1 VLDFRPIFHV
11 IGLLLTTL
19 GIAMLVPAA
28 VDIVADHRDWQVFA
42 AASLTTSFIGIG
54 MFLSTRGSIQE
65 LNLRQAFLLTALS
78 WLTIAVFGALPFLYA
93 ELNLSVTD
101 AMFESMSGITTT
113 GSTVITGLDN
123 APPGILLWRALLQ
136 WMGGIG
142 IIVMAVAVMPMLQV
156 GGMQLFRMESSDN
169 SEKILP
175 RAAQIAGA
183 LALLYFGITAVCAI
197 CLWASG
203 MTAFEGVAHAM
214 TSVATGGYS
223 TSDASIGH
231 FDSGLIDTIIT
242 LFMVIGS
249 LPFVLYLQ
257 ALRGRPLL
265 LWRDTQ
271 VQWFF
276 ALATLAIV
284 VLSIYRVIDANISML
299 EALRYTSFNI
309 VSIMTG
315 TGFTSTDYGTW
326 GGFSIGL
333 FFLVMF
339 IGGCAGST
347 SCGVK
352 IFRVQVL
359 IETAR
364 RQIQKLL
371 QPHGVFTPKYND
383 KPIPPAVRDAVM
395 NFFFL
400 FFGCFIALAL
410 CLSAFGLDFITAASG
425 AGSAIANVGPGLG
438 DIIGPAGHF
447 GTLPD
452 GAKWFLMIGMI
463 LGRLELIGI
472 LVLLSP
478 AFWRG

>member
-1 VLDFRPIFHV
+1 MLDFRPVLHV
-11 IGLLLTTL
+11 IGLLLATL
-19 GIAMLVPAA
+19 GLAMLVPAA
-28 VDIVADHRDWQVFA
+28 VDVFAGSQDWQVFA
-42 AASLTTSFIGIG
+42 SASLTTFFIGIG
-54 MFLSTRGSIQE
+54 MFLSTRGAPQD
-65 LNLRQAFLLTALS
+65 LDLRQAFLLTALS
-78 WLTIAVFGALPFLYA
+78 WVMIALFGSLPFIYA
-93 ELNLSVTD
+93 EMDLSVTD
-101 AMFESMSGITTT
+101 ALFESMSGITTT
-113 GSTVITGLDN
+113 GSTIITGLDT
-123 APPGILLWRALLQ
+123 APPGILMWRSLLQ

-183 LALLYFGITAVCAI
+183 LALLYLCITIVCAI
-197 CLWASG
+197 SLWAAG
-203 MTAFEGVAHAM
+203 MSIFESVAHAM

-223 TSDASIGH
+223 TSDQSIGH
-231 FDSGLIDTIIT
+231 FDSASIDVIVTV
-242 LFMVIGS
+242 FMVLGS

-257 ALRGRPLL
+257 ALRGRPLM

-276 ALATLAIV
+276 ALATLAV
-284 VLSIYRVIDANISML
+284 FVMTLYRYVGGDVPIL
-299 EALRYTSFNI
+299 EALRFTSFNI

-315 TGFTSTDYGTW
+315 TGYASTDYGSW
-326 GGFSIGL
+326 GGFAIGL

-339 IGGCAGST
+339 VGGCAGST

-352 IFRVQVL
+352 IFRIQVL
-359 IETAR
+359 FETAR
-364 RQIQKLL
+364 RQIQHLL
-371 QPHGVFTPKYND
+371 QPHGIFTPKFND

-400 FFGCFIALAL
+400 FFGCFVVLAL

-425 AGSAIANVGPGLG
+425 AGAALANVGPGLG
-438 DIIGPAGHF
+438 EIIGPTGNYAS
-447 GTLPD
+447 LPD
-452 GAKWFLMIGMI
+452 GAKWFLMIGML

-478 AFWRG
+478 TFWRG

>member
-1 VLDFRPIFHV
+1 MLDFRPVLHV
-11 IGLLLTTL
+11 IGLLLATL
-19 GIAMLVPAA
+19 GLAMLVPAF
-28 VDIVADHRDWQVFA
+28 VDIIDDNRDWQVFA
-42 AASLTTSFIGIG
+42 AASMTTFVIGIG
-54 MFLSTRGSIQE
+54 LYLSTRGAPRD
-65 LNLRQAFLLTALS
+65 LNLRQAFLLTALA
-78 WLTIAVFGALPFLYA
+78 WATIAIFGALPFVYA
-93 ELNLSVTD
+93 EMDLSFTD

-113 GSTVITGLDN
+113 GSTVITGLDY
-123 APPGILLWRALLQ
+123 APPGILMWRALLQ

-142 IIVMAVAVMPMLQV
+142 IIVMAVAVLPMLQV

-183 LALLYFGITAVCAI
+183 LSLLYFVITGVCAI
-197 CLWASG
+197 SLWAAG
-203 MTAFEGVAHAM
+203 MTVFEAIAHAM

-223 TSDASIGH
+223 TSDMSIGY
-231 FDSGLIDTIIT
+231 FDSATIDVIIT

-265 LWRDTQ
+265 LWRDDQ

-276 ALATLAIV
+276 GLATLAIMV
-284 VLSIYRVIDANISML
+284 LTIHRMLDSDLSIL

-309 VSIMTG
+309 ISIMTG
-315 TGFTSTDYGTW
+315 TGYSSADYGSW
-326 GGFSIGL
+326 GGFSVGL

-339 IGGCAGST
+339 VGGCAGST

-352 IFRVQVL
+352 IFRIQVL

-364 RQIQKLL
+364 QQIQKLL
-371 QPHGVFTPKYND
+371 RPHGVFTPQFND
-383 KPIPPAVRDAVM
+383 KPIPAPVRDAVM

-400 FFGCFIALAL
+400 FFACFIGLAL

-425 AGSAIANVGPGLG
+425 AGTAIANVGPGLG

-452 GAKWFLMIGMI
+452 GAKWFLMIGML

>member
-1 VLDFRPIFHV
+1 MLDFRPVLHV
-11 IGLLLTTL
+11 IGLLLATL
-19 GIAMLVPAA
+19 GAAMLVPAI
-28 VDIVADHRDWQVFA
+28 VDIFADNRDWQVFA
-42 AASLTTSFIGIG
+42 AASVTTFFIGIG
-54 MFLSTRGSIQE
+54 MFLSTRGAPQD
-65 LNLRQAFLLTALS
+65 LDLRQAFLLTALS
-78 WLTIAVFGALPFLYA
+78 WATIALFGALPFIYA
-93 ELNLSVTD
+93 DMDLSVTD
-101 AMFESMSGITTT
+101 ALFESMSGITTT
-113 GSTVITGLDN
+113 GSTVITGLDT
-123 APPGILLWRALLQ
+123 APPGILMWRSLLQ

-183 LALLYFGITAVCAI
+183 LALLYLGITIVCII
-197 CLWASG
+197 CLWAAG
-203 MTAFEGVAHAM
+203 MTVFESVAHAM
-214 TSVATGGYS
+214 TSVATGGFS
-223 TSDASIGH
+223 TSDESIGH
-231 FDSGLIDTIIT
+231 FNSATIDFIVT
-242 LFMVIGS
+242 LFMVMGS

-257 ALRGRPLL
+257 ALRGRPLM

-276 ALATLAIV
+276 ALATLAIFV
-284 VLSIYRVIDANISML
+284 MTMYRFFGDGVPIL
-299 EALRYTSFNI
+299 QALRFTSFNI

-315 TGFTSTDYGTW
+315 TGYSSTDYGNW
-326 GGFSIGL
+326 GGFAIGL

-339 IGGCAGST
+339 VGGCAGST

-352 IFRVQVL
+352 IFRIQVL

-364 RQIQKLL
+364 RQIQHLL
-371 QPHGVFTPKYND
+371 QPHGVLTPKFND
-383 KPIPPAVRDAVM
+383 KPIPPSVRDAVM

-400 FFGCFIALAL
+400 FFGCFIVLAL

-425 AGSAIANVGPGLG
+425 AGAAIANVGPGLG
-438 DIIGPAGHF
+438 DVIGPTGNF

-452 GAKWFLMIGMI
+452 GAKWFLMMGM
-463 LGRLELIGI
+463 LMGRLELIGI

-478 AFWRG
+478 TFWRG

>member
-1 VLDFRPIFHV
+1 MLEFRPVIHV
-11 IGLLLTTL
+11 IGLLLATL
-19 GIAMLVPAA
+19 GIAMLVPAI
-28 VDIVADHRDWQVFA
+28 VDAAFGNPDWQVFA
-42 AASLTTSFIGIG
+42 AASITTFFVGLG
-54 MFLSTRGSIQE
+54 LFLSTRGAPQA
-65 LNLRQAFLLTALS
+65 LNLRQAFLLTAMA
-78 WLTIAVFGALPFLYA
+78 WLVIALFGALPFLYA
-93 ELNLSVTD
+93 ELELSFTD
-101 AMFESMSGITTT
+101 AVFESVSGITTT
-113 GSTVITGLDN
+113 GSTILTGLDE

-142 IIVMAVAVMPMLQV
+142 IIVMAVAVLPMLQV

-183 LALLYFGITAVCAI
+183 LSMLYLGITFICALA
-197 CLWASG
+197 LWAAG
-203 MTAFEGVAHAM
+203 MTFFEAVAHAM

-223 TSDASIGH
+223 TSDGSIGH
-231 FDSGLIDTIIT
+231 FDSGLIDGIVT
-242 LFMVIGS
+242 LFMVLGS

-257 ALRGRPLL
+257 VLRGRPLL

-276 ALATLAIV
+276 GIAAFAIFTLVAHRIF
-284 VLSIYRVIDANISML
+284 IDGVPTL
-299 EALRYTSFNI
+299 EALRFTSFNV

-315 TGFTSTDYGTW
+315 TGYSTTDYGAW
-326 GGFSIGL
+326 GGFAVGL

-359 IETAR
+359 VETAR
-364 RQIQKLL
+364 RHIQNMV
-371 QPHGVFTPKYND
+371 QPHGVFTPEFND
-383 KPIPPAVRDAVM
+383 KPIPPAVSNAVM

-400 FFGCFIALAL
+400 FFCCFIGLAL
-410 CLSAFGLDFITAASG
+410 CLSAFGLDFVTAASG

-438 DIIGPAGHF
+438 DVIGPAGHF

-452 GAKWFLMIGMI
+452 GAKWFLILGMI

-478 AFWRG
+478 TFWRG